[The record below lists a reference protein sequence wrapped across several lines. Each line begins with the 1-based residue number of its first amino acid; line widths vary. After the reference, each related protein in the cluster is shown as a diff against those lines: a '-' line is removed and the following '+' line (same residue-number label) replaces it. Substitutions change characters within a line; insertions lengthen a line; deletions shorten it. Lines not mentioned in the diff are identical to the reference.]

1 MAVLYSARFDTAD
14 LAQVARSEILSC
26 RVYRAGALVAPTQAG
41 STVTIYDENGEAV
54 VTAGA
59 VTVTDSIATYTLLGT
74 VTDDY
79 DPSAQWRIVWSLVIS
94 TITYTFDNRLI
105 LCRRVPFP
113 VLTEAGI
120 YARVPALDPTGHA
133 PISRRTEYSVTI
145 DDAWIRLTNRLVE
158 SGRRIELITDPSVLR
173 ECHLLL
179 VLAQVF
185 DDLAARLN
193 ESHGIAAAAFR
204 AQYEAAWGSLVLPT
218 DTDDNDGRP
227 DVEQVARGPV
237 WAM

>member
-14 LAQVARSEILSC
+14 FVQQARDEALSC
-26 RVYRAGALVAPTQAG
+26 RVYRAGALVAPTEAG
-41 STVTIYDENGEAV
+41 STVTIYDADGTAV
-54 VTAGA
+54 VDAAA

-74 VTDDY
+74 VTDDL
-79 DPSAQWRIVWSLVIS
+79 DLSAHWRIEWSLVIS
-94 TITYTFDNRLI
+94 GTTYVFDNRVVH
-105 LCRRVPFP
+105 CRRVPFP

-120 YARVPALDPTGHA
+120 YGRVAALDPTGHA
-133 PISRRTEYSVTI
+133 PISRRTEYSREI
-145 DDAWIRLTNRLVE
+145 DDAWIRLVNRLVE

-179 VLAQVF
+179 VLATVL
-185 DDLAARLN
+185 DDLSARN
-193 ESHGIAAAAFR
+193 ESHRAAADAFR
-204 AQYEAAWGSLVLPT
+204 AQYEAAWASLVLPT
-218 DTDDNDGRP
+218 DTDDDGAA